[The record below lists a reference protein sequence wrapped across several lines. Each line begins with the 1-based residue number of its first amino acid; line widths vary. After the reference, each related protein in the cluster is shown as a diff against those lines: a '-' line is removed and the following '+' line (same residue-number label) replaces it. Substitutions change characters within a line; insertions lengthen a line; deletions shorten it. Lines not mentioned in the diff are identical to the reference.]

1 MVIAKVCGYPRTV
14 SARNDLTPQA
24 LRSLAG
30 TRAEQKT
37 VLSLYLN
44 LDPERFATARAR
56 ASEID
61 SLLDGAHREIEAGE
75 RPHSELMALRAAL
88 ERAREILTDEDQS
101 WSDEAHAVAV
111 FISTP
116 LQLEQ
121 LLRLPHALESSAVVA
136 DEPFIAPLTELA
148 PASTVCVALID
159 ERHARILQGPPERL
173 RRAGSISDPVH
184 GRHDQGG
191 WSQARYQR
199 SQQEDVDAHLRHV
212 ARQLHDL
219 LTGSPYDQLLIA
231 CTEPLWPRVLA
242 HLQPDVR
249 ARLHDE
255 RLALD
260 VPDAGIEEIVAAT
273 DAVLER
279 EHAAHEE
286 QVLAELREHLARNSR
301 AAAGPEAVLLALVE
315 RRVQVLLYERGLQ
328 LEGVLCP
335 RCGWMGIE
343 AQSCPNDGG
352 DVQSR
357 DNVVEDA
364 VQAAIN
370 QDAEVIPLRDRDDL
384 RSFQG
389 IAATLRF

>member
-1 MVIAKVCGYPRTV
+1 V
-14 SARNDLTPQA
+14 SARNDLTTQA

-30 TRAEQKT
+30 VRAEQET

-44 LDPERFATARAR
+44 LDPERFATAPAR

-61 SLLDGAHREIEAGE
+61 SLLDLAHREIEAGK

-101 WSDEAHAVAV
+101 WSHEAHAVAI
-111 FISTP
+111 FISPP
-116 LQLEQ
+116 LELEQ

-148 PASTVCVALID
+148 PAITICVALID
-159 ERHARILQGPPERL
+159 ERHARILWGSPERL
-173 RRAGSISDPVH
+173 QSAGKVSDPVH
-184 GRHDQGG
+184 GRDDQGG
-191 WSQARYQR
+191 LSQARYQR
-199 SQQEDVDAHLRHV
+199 SQHQDVEAHLRHV
-212 ARQLHDL
+212 GARLHDL
-219 LTGSPYDQLLIA
+219 LRDSPYDHLLIA

-242 HLQPDVR
+242 HLHPDVR
-249 ARLHDE
+249 ARLHDD
-255 RLALD
+255 RLSLD
-260 VPDAGIEEIVAAT
+260 VPDVGIEDIVAAA

-279 EHAAHEE
+279 DHAAHTE
-286 QVLAELREHLARNSR
+286 QVLSELREHLARNTR

-315 RRVQVLLYERGLQ
+315 RRVQALIYESGLQ
-328 LEGVLCP
+328 LQGVLCP
-335 RCGWMGIE
+335 RCGWMGVE

-357 DNVVEDA
+357 ENVVEDA
-364 VQAAIN
+364 VQSAVK